1 MKLGL
6 EAGRHTRELARE
18 LNITGVPID
27 IASLVNQGPQAIL
40 EELKGLKV
48 CQIGAFGFNPLSPD
62 HTAQSEQR
70 RLLEAALPLARE
82 TGCPY
87 IVICGGNY
95 HPSGFGAHH
104 PDNNSQ
110 AALDQIARVLE
121 PFVEAAE
128 AHGVNLCIEAYLK
141 TAISSPERF
150 LALKGRL
157 PSEALRVNIDVT
169 SYYDYQ
175 DFLDP
180 SATIQQ
186 VCTALA
192 GHYGLGHLK
201 DIALKEGFHLHAE
214 LAPLG
219 SSPTDWAEVL
229 RLMQPN
235 MPSDSWL
242 ILEHV
247 QSPDEARQSVSL
259 VREAASRTGIT
270 LV

>member
-1 MKLGL
+1 MRFGF
-6 EAGRHTRELARE
+6 EAGPHTHDLARE
-18 LNITGVPID
+18 LGITGVPID
-27 IASLVNQGPQAIL
+27 MAALVNKRPQMVL
-40 EELKGLKV
+40 EELQGLQV
-48 CQIGAFGFNPLSPD
+48 CQISAFGVNPLSPD
-62 HTAQSEQR
+62 QGGQAEQR
-70 RLLEAALPLARE
+70 RILKAAIPLAAQ

-104 PDNNSQ
+104 PDNGSE
-110 AALDQIARVLE
+110 AALDEVARVLE
-121 PFVEAAE
+121 PFVTAAE
-128 AHGVNLCIEAYLK
+128 AHGVKLCIEAYLK

-150 LALKGRL
+150 LALKERL

-180 SATIQQ
+180 AVTIEHI
-186 VCTALA
+186 CSALA
-192 GHYGLGHLK
+192 GHYGLVHIK

-219 SSPTDWAEVL
+219 SSLTDWPEVL
-229 RLMQPN
+229 RLTAPHL
-235 MPSDSWL
+235 PADSWL

-247 QSPDEARQSVSL
+247 LSPEEAHTSVPLLRKYAQQAGVNL
-259 VREAASRTGIT
+259 V
-270 LV
+270 